1 MRKKKG
7 VSLNDIAQ
15 SLGVSRSLVSLVLN
29 GKGQSHGIAQKT
41 CEIVLKKAK
50 ELNYYPNHFARGL
63 RMGRSYTIGL
73 VVSDIS
79 NPFYS
84 HISRYLEDLSEAN
97 GYSLITCS
105 SDENPDKERRLID
118 LLKSRNVDGL
128 IISTSQEAVHPFLS
142 LKTEGFPIVLID
154 RHFDGHNI
162 CSVTVDNYL
171 GAKAAANHIV
181 QAGYK
186 KPIALA
192 ISPIHISTIFNRI
205 EGYKAALAES
215 GMWPRVFEVAFD
227 NQYETVAKILEL
239 LFTTNQF
246 PDCIFAMN
254 NSLTAASLAALR
266 TLGVSIPQKMG
277 IVSFDD
283 LDYFAIMQPGITAV
297 AQPIKG
303 ICKTAFTLL
312 TNQIEGLVPL
322 SQNCIV
328 SLPVELIVRE
338 STSLT
343 ITQT

>member
-41 CEIVLKKAK
+41 CEIVLEKAK

-84 HISRYLEDLSEAN
+84 HISRHLEDLSEAN

-105 SDENPDKERRLID
+105 SDEKPEKEKRLID

-128 IISTSQEAVHPFLS
+128 IISTSQETVHPFLT
-142 LKTEGFPIVLID
+142 LKAEGFPLVLID
-154 RHFDGHNI
+154 RHFEGNGI
-162 CSVTVDNYL
+162 CSVTVDNFL
-171 GAKAAANHIV
+171 GAKAAANHIL

-192 ISPIHISTIFNRI
+192 ISPIHISTIHNRI
-205 EGYKAALAES
+205 EGYKAALSEA
-215 GMWPRVFEVAFD
+215 GVWPRVFEVAFE
-227 NQYETVAKILEL
+227 NQYETVAKIFEL
-239 LFTTNQF
+239 LYTTNQF
-246 PDCIFAMN
+246 PDSIFAMN

-266 TLGVSIPQKMG
+266 NLGVSIPQQMG

-283 LDYFAIMQPGITAV
+283 LDYFAIMQPGITSV

-303 ICKTAFTLL
+303 ICKTAFSLL
-312 TNQIEGLVPL
+312 TNQIEGLPV

-328 SLPVELIVRE
+328 SLPVELIERE
-338 STSLT
+338 STSLAK
-343 ITQT
+343 IHP